1 MRRLHGVLVFAALMG
16 ALAPAQASTFPDRP
30 LRIVVPFA
38 AGGNVDI
45 VTRIVATGLSEA
57 LGQSVVVENKAG
69 ANGVIGAESVARA
82 SPDGYTLFIA
92 TAETMALNPFLMKSV
107 PYDPLKDFA
116 AIGLMDDFPFT
127 LTVNPQLPVKS
138 VNDFVTYA
146 RANQGKLNFSSWGT
160 GSIGQIAFE
169 QFSQA
174 TGIQMQHIP
183 FKGAAPAIMAV
194 ATGEVHAFMATLS
207 VARPQ
212 AASGRVRILA
222 ITTPERDPS
231 APDIPTLREMGV
243 DVVIR
248 GWHILVAPA
257 ATPAPVISRLNG
269 ALVSTVRRPDISE
282 KLVGVGVRPVTS
294 TAEEAQAMI
303 RSENTRWRD
312 VARKA
317 GLKAE

>member
-1 MRRLHGVLVFAALMG
+1 MKLSRLLLASL
-16 ALAPAQASTFPDRP
+16 ALATASAWAQPGTFPDRP
-30 LRIVVPFA
+30 LRVVVPFA

-45 VTRIVATGLSEA
+45 VTRIIAGGLSES

-82 SPDGYTLFIA
+82 APDGYTLFIA
-92 TAETMALNPFLMKSV
+92 TAETMALSPFLMKSV

-127 LTVNPQLPVKS
+127 LTVNPQLPVKT
-138 VNDFVTYA
+138 VADFIAHA
-146 RANQGKLNFSSWGT
+146 RANDGKLNFSSWGT

-169 QFSQA
+169 QFKQA
-174 TGIQMQHIP
+174 TGIRMEHVP

-212 AASGRVRILA
+212 AASGRVKILA
-222 ITTPERDPS
+222 ITTDERDPT
-231 APDIPTLREMGV
+231 APEIPTLRELGV

-257 ATPAPVISRLNG
+257 ATPPAVISRLNS
-269 ALVSTVRRPDISE
+269 ALVTTVRRRDIAE
-282 KLVGVGVRPVTS
+282 KLVGVGVRPITS
-294 TAEEAQAMI
+294 TPGEAQEMI
-303 RSENTRWRD
+303 RSENARWRD

>member
-1 MRRLHGVLVFAALMG
+1 MKQLCRVLAFAALLG
-16 ALAPAQASTFPDRP
+16 ALPIHASTFPDRP

-45 VTRIVATGLSEA
+45 VTRIVAGGLSEA

-69 ANGVIGAESVARA
+69 ANGVIGAEFVARSA
-82 SPDGYTLFIA
+82 ADGYTLFIA

-116 AIGLMDDFPFT
+116 AISLIDDFPFT
-127 LTVNPQLPVKS
+127 LTVNPQLPVKTVS
-138 VNDFVTYA
+138 EFVAYA

-169 QFSQA
+169 QFNQA
-174 TGIQMQHIP
+174 TGIRMEHIP

-222 ITTPERDPS
+222 ITTAERDPT
-231 APDIPTLREMGV
+231 APEIPTLREMGV

-248 GWHILVAPA
+248 GWHILAAPA
-257 ATPAPVISRLNG
+257 ATPASVVSRLNG
-269 ALVSTVRRPDISE
+269 ALVTTVRRPDISE
-282 KLVGVGVRPVTS
+282 KLIGVGVRPVTS
-294 TAEEAQAMI
+294 SADEAHATI
-303 RSENTRWRD
+303 RSENVRWRD

>member
-1 MRRLHGVLVFAALMG
+1 MRRLHGVLAFAALMG

-82 SPDGYTLFIA
+82 TPDGYTLFIA

-212 AASGRVRILA
+212 AASGRVKILA

>member
-1 MRRLHGVLVFAALMG
+1 MKQLCRVLAFAALLG
-16 ALAPAQASTFPDRP
+16 ALPIHASTFPDRP

-45 VTRIVATGLSEA
+45 VTRIVAGGLSEA

-69 ANGVIGAESVARA
+69 ANGVIGAEFVARSA
-82 SPDGYTLFIA
+82 ADGYTLFIA

-116 AIGLMDDFPFT
+116 AIGLIDDFPFT
-127 LTVNPQLPVKS
+127 LTVNPQLPVKTVS
-138 VNDFVTYA
+138 EFVTYA

-169 QFSQA
+169 QFNQA
-174 TGIQMQHIP
+174 TGIRMEHIP

-222 ITTPERDPS
+222 ITTAERDPT
-231 APDIPTLREMGV
+231 APEIPTLREMGV

-248 GWHILVAPA
+248 GWHILAAPA
-257 ATPAPVISRLNG
+257 ATPASVVSRLNG
-269 ALVSTVRRPDISE
+269 ALVTTVRRPDISE
-282 KLVGVGVRPVTS
+282 KLIGVGVRPVTS
-294 TAEEAQAMI
+294 SADEAHAMI
-303 RSENTRWRD
+303 RSENVRWRD

>member
-1 MRRLHGVLVFAALMG
+1 MRRLHSIFAFVALVGAFA
-16 ALAPAQASTFPDRP
+16 PTQASTFPDRP

-45 VTRIVATGLSEA
+45 VTRIVAGGLAEA

-82 SPDGYTLFIA
+82 APDGYTLFIA
-92 TAETMALNPFLMKSV
+92 TAETMALNPFLMKSI

-116 AIGLMDDFPFT
+116 AIGLVDDFPFT

-231 APDIPTLREMGV
+231 APDIPTLREMGI

-257 ATPAPVISRLNG
+257 STPAPVISRLNG

>member
-1 MRRLHGVLVFAALMG
+1 MKQLCRVLAFAALLG
-16 ALAPAQASTFPDRP
+16 ALPIHASTFPDRP

-45 VTRIVATGLSEA
+45 VTRIVAGGLSEA

-69 ANGVIGAESVARA
+69 ANGVIGAEFVARSA
-82 SPDGYTLFIA
+82 ADGYTLFIA

-116 AIGLMDDFPFT
+116 AIGLIDDFPFT
-127 LTVNPQLPVKS
+127 LTVNPQLPVKTVS
-138 VNDFVTYA
+138 EFVAYA

-169 QFSQA
+169 QFNQA
-174 TGIQMQHIP
+174 TGIRMEHIP

-222 ITTPERDPS
+222 ITTAERDPT
-231 APDIPTLREMGV
+231 APEIPTLREMGV

-257 ATPAPVISRLNG
+257 ATPASVVSPLNG
-269 ALVSTVRRPDISE
+269 ALVTTVRRPDISE
-282 KLVGVGVRPVTS
+282 KLIGVGVRPVTS
-294 TAEEAQAMI
+294 SADEAHAMI
-303 RSENTRWRD
+303 RSENARWRD

>member
-1 MRRLHGVLVFAALMG
+1 MRRLHGVLAFAALMG

-82 SPDGYTLFIA
+82 NPDGYTLFIA

-212 AASGRVRILA
+212 AASGRVKILA

-303 RSENTRWRD
+303 RSEKD
-312 VARKA
+312 RKSVV
-317 GLKAE
+317 

>member
-1 MRRLHGVLVFAALMG
+1 MKRYVMVMLTLALGSSAAL
-16 ALAPAQASTFPDRP
+16 AQTGTFPDRP

-45 VTRIVATGLSEA
+45 VTRIVAGGLSET

-69 ANGVIGAESVARA
+69 ANGVIGAESVARSA
-82 SPDGYTLFIA
+82 ADGYTLFIA
-92 TAETMALNPFLMKSV
+92 TAETMALNPFLMKTV

-127 LTVNPQLPVKS
+127 LTINPQLPVKT
-138 VNDFVTYA
+138 VAEFVAYA
-146 RANQGKLNFSSWGT
+146 RANDGKLNFSSWGT

-169 QFSQA
+169 QFKQA
-174 TGIQMQHIP
+174 TGIRMEHIP

-194 ATGEVHAFMATLS
+194 ATGEVQAFMATLS

-212 AASGRVRILA
+212 AASGRVKILA
-222 ITTPERDPS
+222 ITTAERDPT

-257 ATPAPVISRLNG
+257 ATPPAVLDRLNS
-269 ALVSTVRRPDISE
+269 ARVATVKRADISQ
-282 KLVGVGVRPVTS
+282 KLVGVGVRPMTS
-294 TAEEAQAMI
+294 SIEEARVMI
-303 RSENTRWRD
+303 QSENTRWRD

>member
-1 MRRLHGVLVFAALMG
+1 MKLLKILVAATALAASGVFAQTG
-16 ALAPAQASTFPDRP
+16 SFPDRP

-45 VTRIVATGLSEA
+45 VTRIVAGGLSET

-69 ANGVIGAESVARA
+69 ANGVIVAESVARSA
-82 SPDGYTLFIA
+82 PDGYTLFIA
-92 TAETMALNPFLMKSV
+92 TAETMALNPFLMKTV
-107 PYDPLKDFA
+107 PYDPLRDFA

-127 LTVNPQLPVKS
+127 LTVNPQLPVKT
-138 VNDFVTYA
+138 VADFIAYA
-146 RANQGKLNFSSWGT
+146 RANDGKLNFSSWGT

-169 QFSQA
+169 QFKQA
-174 TGIQMQHIP
+174 TGIRMEHVP

-212 AASGRVRILA
+212 AASGRVKILA
-222 ITTPERDPS
+222 ITTAERDPT
-231 APDIPTLREMGV
+231 APDIPTLRELGV

-257 ATPAPVISRLNG
+257 ATPAAVIARLNG
-269 ALVSTVRRPDISE
+269 ALVNTVRRRDIAE
-282 KLVGVGVRPVTS
+282 KLVGVGVRPITS
-294 TAEEAQAMI
+294 TAEEATAMI
-303 RSENTRWRD
+303 VSENARWRD

>member
-1 MRRLHGVLVFAALMG
+1 MKQLCRVLAFAALLG
-16 ALAPAQASTFPDRP
+16 ALPIHASTFPDRP

-45 VTRIVATGLSEA
+45 VTRIVAGGLSEA

-69 ANGVIGAESVARA
+69 ANGVIGAEFVARSA
-82 SPDGYTLFIA
+82 ADGYTLFIA

-116 AIGLMDDFPFT
+116 AISLIDDFPFT
-127 LTVNPQLPVKS
+127 LTVNPQLPVKTVS
-138 VNDFVTYA
+138 EFVAYA

-169 QFSQA
+169 QFNQA
-174 TGIQMQHIP
+174 TGIRMEHIP

-222 ITTPERDPS
+222 ITTAERDPT
-231 APDIPTLREMGV
+231 APEIPTLREMGV

-248 GWHILVAPA
+248 GWHILAAPA
-257 ATPAPVISRLNG
+257 ATPASVVSRLNG
-269 ALVSTVRRPDISE
+269 ALVTTVRRPDISE
-282 KLVGVGVRPVTS
+282 KLIGVGVRPVTS
-294 TAEEAQAMI
+294 SADEAHAMI
-303 RSENTRWRD
+303 RSENARWRD

>member
-1 MRRLHGVLVFAALMG
+1 MFKQVLLAAVACVATGVMAQTG
-16 ALAPAQASTFPDRP
+16 AFPDRP

-45 VTRIVATGLSEA
+45 VTRIVAGGLSEA

-69 ANGVIGAESVARA
+69 ANGVIGAEAVARSA
-82 SPDGYTLFIA
+82 PDGYTLFIA
-92 TAETMALNPFLMKSV
+92 TAETMALNPFLMKTV
-107 PYDPLKDFA
+107 PYDPIKDFA
-116 AIGLMDDFPFT
+116 PIGLMDDFPFT
-127 LTVNPQLPVKS
+127 LTVNPQLPVKT
-138 VNDFVTYA
+138 VADFIAHA
-146 RANQGKLNFSSWGT
+146 RANDGKLNFSSWGT

-169 QFSQA
+169 QFKQA
-174 TGIQMQHIP
+174 TGIRMEHVP

-194 ATGEVHAFMATLS
+194 ATGEVQAFMATLS

-212 AASGRVRILA
+212 AASGRVKILA
-222 ITTPERDPS
+222 ITTAERDPT
-231 APDIPTLREMGV
+231 APDIPTLRELGV

-248 GWHILVAPA
+248 GWHILVAPS
-257 ATPAPVISRLNG
+257 ATPPAVVSRLNT
-269 ALVSTVRRPDISE
+269 ALVSTVNRRDIAD

-303 RSENTRWRD
+303 RSENARWRD

>member
-82 SPDGYTLFIA
+82 NPDGYTLFIA

>member
-1 MRRLHGVLVFAALMG
+1 MKQLCRVLAFAALLG
-16 ALAPAQASTFPDRP
+16 ALPIHASTFPDRP

-45 VTRIVATGLSEA
+45 VTRIVAGGLSEA

-69 ANGVIGAESVARA
+69 ANGVIGAEFVARSA
-82 SPDGYTLFIA
+82 ADGYTLFIA

-116 AIGLMDDFPFT
+116 AIGLIDDFPFT
-127 LTVNPQLPVKS
+127 LTVNPQLPVKTVS
-138 VNDFVTYA
+138 EFVTYA

-169 QFSQA
+169 QFNQA
-174 TGIQMQHIP
+174 TGIRMEHIP

-222 ITTPERDPS
+222 ITTAERDPT
-231 APDIPTLREMGV
+231 APEIPTLREMGV

-257 ATPAPVISRLNG
+257 ATPASVVSRLNG
-269 ALVSTVRRPDISE
+269 ALVTTVRRPDISE
-282 KLVGVGVRPVTS
+282 KLIGVGVRPVTS
-294 TAEEAQAMI
+294 SADEAHAMI
-303 RSENTRWRD
+303 RSENVRWRD

>member
-1 MRRLHGVLVFAALMG
+1 MKQLCRVLAFAALLG
-16 ALAPAQASTFPDRP
+16 ALPIQASTFPDRP

-45 VTRIVATGLSEA
+45 VTRIVAGGLSEA

-69 ANGVIGAESVARA
+69 ANGVIGAEFVARSA
-82 SPDGYTLFIA
+82 ADGYTLFIA

-116 AIGLMDDFPFT
+116 AIGLIDDFPFT
-127 LTVNPQLPVKS
+127 LTVNPQLPVKTVS
-138 VNDFVTYA
+138 EFVAYA

-169 QFSQA
+169 QFNQA
-174 TGIQMQHIP
+174 TGIRMEHIP

-222 ITTPERDPS
+222 ITTAERDPT
-231 APDIPTLREMGV
+231 APEIPTLREMGV

-248 GWHILVAPA
+248 GWHILAAPA
-257 ATPAPVISRLNG
+257 ATPASVVSRLNS
-269 ALVSTVRRPDISE
+269 ALVTTVRRPDISE
-282 KLVGVGVRPVTS
+282 KLIGVGVRPVTS
-294 TAEEAQAMI
+294 SADEAHAMI
-303 RSENTRWRD
+303 RSENVRWRD

>member
-1 MRRLHGVLVFAALMG
+1 MKQLCRVLAFAALLG
-16 ALAPAQASTFPDRP
+16 ALPIHASTFPDRP

-45 VTRIVATGLSEA
+45 VTRIVAGGLSEA

-69 ANGVIGAESVARA
+69 ANGVIGAEFVARSA
-82 SPDGYTLFIA
+82 ADGYTLFIA

-116 AIGLMDDFPFT
+116 AIGLIDDFPFT
-127 LTVNPQLPVKS
+127 LTVNPQLPVKTVS
-138 VNDFVTYA
+138 EFVAYA

-169 QFSQA
+169 QFNQA
-174 TGIQMQHIP
+174 TGIRMEHIP

-222 ITTPERDPS
+222 ITTAERDPT
-231 APDIPTLREMGV
+231 APEIPTLREMGV

-257 ATPAPVISRLNG
+257 ATPASVVSRLNG
-269 ALVSTVRRPDISE
+269 ALVTTVRRPDISE
-282 KLVGVGVRPVTS
+282 KLIGVGVRPVTS
-294 TAEEAQAMI
+294 SADEAHAMI
-303 RSENTRWRD
+303 RSENARWRD

>member
-1 MRRLHGVLVFAALMG
+1 MKQLCRVLAFAALLG
-16 ALAPAQASTFPDRP
+16 ALPIHASTFPDRP

-45 VTRIVATGLSEA
+45 VTRIVAGGLSEA

-69 ANGVIGAESVARA
+69 ANGVIGAEFVARSA
-82 SPDGYTLFIA
+82 ADGYTLFIA

-116 AIGLMDDFPFT
+116 AIGLIDDFPFT
-127 LTVNPQLPVKS
+127 LTVNPQLPVKTVS
-138 VNDFVTYA
+138 EFVAYA

-169 QFSQA
+169 QFNQA
-174 TGIQMQHIP
+174 TGIRMEHIP

-222 ITTPERDPS
+222 ITTAERDPT
-231 APDIPTLREMGV
+231 APEIPTLREMGV

-248 GWHILVAPA
+248 GWHILAAPA
-257 ATPAPVISRLNG
+257 ATPASVVSRLNG
-269 ALVSTVRRPDISE
+269 ALVTTVRRPDISE
-282 KLVGVGVRPVTS
+282 KLIGVGVRPVTS
-294 TAEEAQAMI
+294 SADEAHATI
-303 RSENTRWRD
+303 RSENVRWRD

>member
-1 MRRLHGVLVFAALMG
+1 MRRLHSIFAFVALVG
-16 ALAPAQASTFPDRP
+16 ALAPTQASTFPDRP

-45 VTRIVATGLSEA
+45 VTRIVAGGLAEA

-82 SPDGYTLFIA
+82 APDGYTLFIA
-92 TAETMALNPFLMKSV
+92 TAETMALNPFLMKSI

-116 AIGLMDDFPFT
+116 AIGLVDDFPFT

>member
-1 MRRLHGVLVFAALMG
+1 MKQLCRVLAFAALLG
-16 ALAPAQASTFPDRP
+16 ALPIHASTFPDRP

-45 VTRIVATGLSEA
+45 VTRIVAGGLSEA

-69 ANGVIGAESVARA
+69 ANGVIGAEFVARSA
-82 SPDGYTLFIA
+82 ADGYTLFIA

-116 AIGLMDDFPFT
+116 AIGLIDDFPFT
-127 LTVNPQLPVKS
+127 LTVNPQLPVKTVS
-138 VNDFVTYA
+138 EFVAYA

-169 QFSQA
+169 QFNQA
-174 TGIQMQHIP
+174 TGIRMEHIP

-222 ITTPERDPS
+222 ITTAERDPT
-231 APDIPTLREMGV
+231 APEIPTLREMGV

-257 ATPAPVISRLNG
+257 ATPASVVSRLNG
-269 ALVSTVRRPDISE
+269 ALVTTVRRPDISE
-282 KLVGVGVRPVTS
+282 KLIGVGVRPVTS
-294 TAEEAQAMI
+294 SADEAHATI
-303 RSENTRWRD
+303 RSENVRWRD

>member
-1 MRRLHGVLVFAALMG
+1 MRRLHGVLAFAALMG

-82 SPDGYTLFIA
+82 NPDGYTLFIA

-212 AASGRVRILA
+212 AASGRVKILA

>member
-82 SPDGYTLFIA
+82 NPDGYTLFIA

-212 AASGRVRILA
+212 AASGRVKILA

-257 ATPAPVISRLNG
+257 ATPGPVISRLNG

>member
-1 MRRLHGVLVFAALMG
+1 MKQLCRVLAFAALLG
-16 ALAPAQASTFPDRP
+16 ALPIHASTFPDRP

-45 VTRIVATGLSEA
+45 VTRIVAGGLSEA

-69 ANGVIGAESVARA
+69 ANGVIGAEFVARSA
-82 SPDGYTLFIA
+82 ADGYTLFIA

-116 AIGLMDDFPFT
+116 AISLIDDFPFT
-127 LTVNPQLPVKS
+127 LTVNPQLPVKTVS
-138 VNDFVTYA
+138 EFVAYA

-169 QFSQA
+169 QFNQA
-174 TGIQMQHIP
+174 TGIRMEHIP

-222 ITTPERDPS
+222 ITTAERDPT
-231 APDIPTLREMGV
+231 APEIPTLREMGV

-257 ATPAPVISRLNG
+257 ATPASVVSRLNG
-269 ALVSTVRRPDISE
+269 ALVTTVRRPDISE
-282 KLVGVGVRPVTS
+282 KLIGVGVRPVTS
-294 TAEEAQAMI
+294 SADEAHAMI
-303 RSENTRWRD
+303 RSENARWRD

>member
-1 MRRLHGVLVFAALMG
+1 MRRLHSIFAFVALVG
-16 ALAPAQASTFPDRP
+16 ALAPTQASTFPDRP

-45 VTRIVATGLSEA
+45 VTRIVAGGLAEA

-82 SPDGYTLFIA
+82 APDGYTLFIA
-92 TAETMALNPFLMKSV
+92 TAETMALNPFLMKTV

-212 AASGRVRILA
+212 AASGRVKILA

>member
-1 MRRLHGVLVFAALMG
+1 MRRLHGVLAFAALMG

-212 AASGRVRILA
+212 AASGRVKILA

>member
-1 MRRLHGVLVFAALMG
+1 MRRLHSIFAFVALVG
-16 ALAPAQASTFPDRP
+16 ALAPTQASTFPDRP

-45 VTRIVATGLSEA
+45 VTRIVAGGLAEA

-82 SPDGYTLFIA
+82 APDGYTLFIA
-92 TAETMALNPFLMKSV
+92 TAETMALNPFLMKTV

-116 AIGLMDDFPFT
+116 AIGLVDDFPFT

-212 AASGRVRILA
+212 AASGRVKILA

>member
-1 MRRLHGVLVFAALMG
+1 MKQLCRVLAFAALLG
-16 ALAPAQASTFPDRP
+16 ALPIHASTFPDRP

-45 VTRIVATGLSEA
+45 VTRIVAGGLSEA

-69 ANGVIGAESVARA
+69 ANGVIGAEFVARSA
-82 SPDGYTLFIA
+82 ADGYTLFIA

-116 AIGLMDDFPFT
+116 AISLIDDFPFT
-127 LTVNPQLPVKS
+127 LTVNPQLPVKTVS
-138 VNDFVTYA
+138 EFVAYA

-169 QFSQA
+169 QFNQA
-174 TGIQMQHIP
+174 TGIRMEHIP

-222 ITTPERDPS
+222 ITTAERDPT
-231 APDIPTLREMGV
+231 APEIPTLREMGV

-257 ATPAPVISRLNG
+257 ATPASVVSRLNG
-269 ALVSTVRRPDISE
+269 ALVTTVRRPDISE
-282 KLVGVGVRPVTS
+282 KLIGVGVRPVTS
-294 TAEEAQAMI
+294 SADEAHATI
-303 RSENTRWRD
+303 RSENVRWRD

>member
-1 MRRLHGVLVFAALMG
+1 MKQLCRVLAFAALLG
-16 ALAPAQASTFPDRP
+16 ALPIHASTFPDRP

-45 VTRIVATGLSEA
+45 VTRIVAGGLSEA

-69 ANGVIGAESVARA
+69 ANGVIGAEFVARSA
-82 SPDGYTLFIA
+82 ADGYTLFIA

-116 AIGLMDDFPFT
+116 AIGLIDDFPFT
-127 LTVNPQLPVKS
+127 LTVNPQLPVKTVS
-138 VNDFVTYA
+138 EFVAYA

-169 QFSQA
+169 QFNQA
-174 TGIQMQHIP
+174 TGIRMEHIP

-222 ITTPERDPS
+222 ITTAERDPT
-231 APDIPTLREMGV
+231 APEIPTLREMGV

-248 GWHILVAPA
+248 GWHILAAPA
-257 ATPAPVISRLNG
+257 ATPASVVSRLNG
-269 ALVSTVRRPDISE
+269 ALVTTVRRPDISE
-282 KLVGVGVRPVTS
+282 KLIGVGVRPVTS
-294 TAEEAQAMI
+294 SADEAHAMI
-303 RSENTRWRD
+303 RSENARWRD

>member
-82 SPDGYTLFIA
+82 NPDGYTLFIA

-257 ATPAPVISRLNG
+257 ATPGPVISRLNG

>member
-1 MRRLHGVLVFAALMG
+1 MKLRRLLLASLALVTASAFAQTG
-16 ALAPAQASTFPDRP
+16 TFPDRP
-30 LRIVVPFA
+30 LRVVVPFA

-45 VTRIVATGLSEA
+45 VTRIIAGGLSES

-82 SPDGYTLFIA
+82 APDGYTLFIA
-92 TAETMALNPFLMKSV
+92 TAETMALSPFLMKSL

-127 LTVNPQLPVKS
+127 LTVNPQLPVKT
-138 VNDFVTYA
+138 VADFIAHA
-146 RANQGKLNFSSWGT
+146 RANDGKLNFSSWGT

-169 QFSQA
+169 QFKQA
-174 TGIQMQHIP
+174 TGIRMEHVP

-212 AASGRVRILA
+212 AASGRVKILA
-222 ITTPERDPS
+222 ITTDERDPT
-231 APDIPTLREMGV
+231 APEIPTLRELGV

-257 ATPAPVISRLNG
+257 ATPPAVISRLNS
-269 ALVSTVRRPDISE
+269 ALINTVRRRDISE
-282 KLVGVGVRPVTS
+282 KLVGVGVRPITS
-294 TAEEAQAMI
+294 TPSEAQAMI
-303 RSENTRWRD
+303 RSENARWRD
-312 VARKA
+312 VALKA